1 LKQKNAKLNTRFQ
14 THLPLEE
21 ICQAFSLK
29 TLINKL
35 TQTTMDQQLDL
46 IKKEIKEIIIEVL
59 RLDLKPEDI
68 KDDAS
73 FFGTETEPG
82 IIEDSLVILE
92 IATLISEKY
101 DIPPTEFSEDTF
113 INVNS
118 LAELAIKFV
127 NA

>member
-1 LKQKNAKLNTRFQ
+1 
-14 THLPLEE
+14 
-21 ICQAFSLK
+21 
-29 TLINKL
+29 
-35 TQTTMDQQLDL
+35 MDQQLDL

-59 RLDLKPEDI
+59 RLDCKPEDI
-68 KDDAS
+68 NDDAN

-101 DIPPTEFSEDTF
+101 DIPPTEFNEDTF

-118 LAELAIKFV
+118 LAELTVKFV

>member
-1 LKQKNAKLNTRFQ
+1 
-14 THLPLEE
+14 
-21 ICQAFSLK
+21 
-29 TLINKL
+29 
-35 TQTTMDQQLDL
+35 MDQQLDL